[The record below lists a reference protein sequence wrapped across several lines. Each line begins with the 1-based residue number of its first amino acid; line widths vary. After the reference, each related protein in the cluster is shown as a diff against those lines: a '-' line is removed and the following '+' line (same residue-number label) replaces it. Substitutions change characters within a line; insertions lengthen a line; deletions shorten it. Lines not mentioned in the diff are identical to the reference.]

1 MEAFLPWLYARY
13 IYPYQEERVLGSGYE
28 LDLSLMDSN
37 LTPEERVN
45 FNKSREFFSLQASVS
60 RRAFSPAGRSESAR
74 HQGFGLWP
82 NRLLWG
88 ATAAECQFSIRFRY
102 CPV

>member
-1 MEAFLPWLYARY
+1 MEPFLPWLYARY

-45 FNKSREFFSLQASVS
+45 FNKSREFFSLQAFVLGLRTGIGLAESFQP
-60 RRAFSPAGRSESAR
+60 RRAE
-74 HQGFGLWP
+74 
-82 NRLLWG
+82 
-88 ATAAECQFSIRFRY
+88 
-102 CPV
+102 

>member
-45 FNKSREFFSLQASVS
+45 FNKSREFFSLQAFVLGLRTGIGLAESFQP
-60 RRAFSPAGRSESAR
+60 RRAE
-74 HQGFGLWP
+74 
-82 NRLLWG
+82 
-88 ATAAECQFSIRFRY
+88 
-102 CPV
+102 

>member
-45 FNKSREFFSLQASVS
+45 FNKSREFFSLQAFVLGLRTRIGLSES
-60 RRAFSPAGRSESAR
+60 FQPRRAE
-74 HQGFGLWP
+74 
-82 NRLLWG
+82 
-88 ATAAECQFSIRFRY
+88 
-102 CPV
+102 

>member
-28 LDLSLMDSN
+28 LDLSLMDGS

-45 FNKSREFFSLQASVS
+45 FNKSREFFSLQAFVLGLRTGIGLAESFQP
-60 RRAFSPAGRSESAR
+60 RRAE
-74 HQGFGLWP
+74 
-82 NRLLWG
+82 
-88 ATAAECQFSIRFRY
+88 
-102 CPV
+102 

>member
-45 FNKSREFFSLQASVS
+45 FNKSREFFSLQAFVLGLRTGIGLSESVQP
-60 RRAFSPAGRSESAR
+60 RRAE
-74 HQGFGLWP
+74 
-82 NRLLWG
+82 
-88 ATAAECQFSIRFRY
+88 
-102 CPV
+102 

>member
-1 MEAFLPWLYARY
+1 MEAFLPWLYARC

-45 FNKSREFFSLQASVS
+45 FNKSRDFFSLQAFVLGLRTGIGLSES
-60 RRAFSPAGRSESAR
+60 FQPRRAE
-74 HQGFGLWP
+74 
-82 NRLLWG
+82 
-88 ATAAECQFSIRFRY
+88 
-102 CPV
+102 

>member
-13 IYPYQEERVLGSGYE
+13 IYPYQEERVLGSGFE

-45 FNKSREFFSLQASVS
+45 FNKSREFFSLQAFVLGLRTGIGLSES
-60 RRAFSPAGRSESAR
+60 FQPRRAE
-74 HQGFGLWP
+74 
-82 NRLLWG
+82 
-88 ATAAECQFSIRFRY
+88 
-102 CPV
+102 

>member
-45 FNKSREFFSLQASVS
+45 FNKSREFFSLQAFVLGL
-60 RRAFSPAGRSESAR
+60 RTGIGLSESFQPSR
-74 HQGFGLWP
+74 
-82 NRLLWG
+82 
-88 ATAAECQFSIRFRY
+88 AE
-102 CPV
+102 

>member
-13 IYPYQEERVLGSGYE
+13 IYPYQDERVLGSGYE

-45 FNKSREFFSLQASVS
+45 FNKSREFFSLQAFVLGLRTGIGLAESFQP
-60 RRAFSPAGRSESAR
+60 RRAE
-74 HQGFGLWP
+74 
-82 NRLLWG
+82 
-88 ATAAECQFSIRFRY
+88 
-102 CPV
+102 

>member
-45 FNKSREFFSLQASVS
+45 FNKSREFFSLQAFVLGL
-60 RRAFSPAGRSESAR
+60 RTGIGLSES
-74 HQGFGLWP
+74 FWP
-82 NRLLWG
+82 QR
-88 ATAAECQFSIRFRY
+88 AD
-102 CPV
+102 